1 MTSLTK
7 KDVVQFTKS
16 STEKKWIP
24 KETYHTV
31 ETFIETFNKELKIE
45 EKVKKATPNERDA
58 LLELSER
65 DDIIITKADKGGATV
80 VINVDDYIQEANRQ
94 LNNTY

>member
-31 ETFIETFNKELKIE
+31 ETFIETLNKELKIE

-58 LLELSER
+58 LLELSQR
-65 DDIIITKADKGGATV
+65 DDIIITKPDKGGAIV